1 MHLGTR
7 SPVKEAMFGRRKKD
21 NGVSKEKNDEDELLK
36 QMMMDPVQILE
47 DFGRDPSLMAELAAL
62 GGEEA
67 LEDTLFA
74 SLSVP
79 ATAPRKLAL
88 GVLSPSSPGFPAEG
102 EGEETGTETNILASD
117 ALNTRKGDRASGGEG
132 GGEGRE
138 EGGEDLDERL
148 DEDGVLDAD
157 LQDELRQLGWKEEGE
172 EEGGGDGGGKED
184 ACGSP
189 TEEGEEA
196 PRIVGKD
203 VSERQGPRG
212 NEKDPGGSEGGKE
225 EPLPAPGPPSLPPSL
240 PPSNDL
246 EMARLQ
252 DAVRESKAKA
262 VALKKENLL
271 WLTFPQVDNFRRTRK
286 VA

>member
-117 ALNTRKGDRASGGEG
+117 ALNTRKGDRASGGKG
-132 GGEGRE
+132 GEEGRE

-157 LQDELRQLGWKEEGE
+157 LQDEL
-172 EEGGGDGGGKED
+172 
-184 ACGSP
+184 
-189 TEEGEEA
+189 
-196 PRIVGKD
+196 
-203 VSERQGPRG
+203 
-212 NEKDPGGSEGGKE
+212 
-225 EPLPAPGPPSLPPSL
+225 
-240 PPSNDL
+240 SNDL

-262 VALKKENLL
+262 VALKKEGKISEAVCEFRHLKTL
-271 WLTFPQVDNFRRTRK
+271 EAELSVRETLAQTSVLAQSIWRASGSAPQGDREQEGPGGGTAQSRSPGGSTVVPEGRCPPLPGPL
-286 VA
+286 